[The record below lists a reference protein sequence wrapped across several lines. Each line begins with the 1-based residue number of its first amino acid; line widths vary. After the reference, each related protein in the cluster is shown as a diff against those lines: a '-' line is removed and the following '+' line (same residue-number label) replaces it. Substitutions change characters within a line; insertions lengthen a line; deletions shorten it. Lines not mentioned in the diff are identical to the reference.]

1 MRRTALRTRK
11 VAIVPAQL
19 ATVVPTDRLAD
30 SFEDYISEDLVDY
43 DDEREVADVVVHG
56 SLHSVN

>member
-11 VAIVPAQL
+11 IPVAPAQL
-19 ATVVPTDRLAD
+19 ATVVPPDHLAD
-30 SFEDYISEDLVDY
+30 SFEDYVSEDLVDY
-43 DDEREVADVVVHG
+43 DDEREVMDVVVHG

>member
-11 VAIVPAQL
+11 VPVAPAQL
-19 ATVVPTDRLAD
+19 AVVPPDHLAD
-30 SFEDYISEDLVDY
+30 SFEAYVSEDLVDY
-43 DDEREVADVVVHG
+43 DDEREAMDAVVHG